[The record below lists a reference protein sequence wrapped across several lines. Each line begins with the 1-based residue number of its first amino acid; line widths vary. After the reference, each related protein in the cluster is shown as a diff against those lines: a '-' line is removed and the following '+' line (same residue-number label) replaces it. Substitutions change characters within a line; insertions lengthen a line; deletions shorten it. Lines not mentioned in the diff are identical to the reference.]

1 MHRDVLVHPRSDRLL
16 NLLAQQGVEQLD
28 HAHEAAAEH
37 DQADDEENHASPC
50 VPYVGAL
57 RPEHVEKETGVVLL
71 AGLEDCYIC
80 TTVFRVI
87 YRPTF

>member
-1 MHRDVLVHPRSDRLL
+1 MHWDVLVHPRSDRLL
-16 NLLAQQGVEQLD
+16 NLLAQQGVKQLD
-28 HAHEAAAEH
+28 HAHQAAAEH
-37 DQADDEENHASPC
+37 DQADDEENYASPC

-80 TTVFRVI
+80 TIVFRVI